1 KYSESGGR
9 ITVRSYA
16 QQKTAIVSVIDT
28 GYGIPP
34 EQLDRIFDLFTQIPE
49 HRKRSAGGGLGI
61 GLALVRRLLEMH
73 GGSIEARSRGLG
85 HGSDFIVS
93 LPLAQAGGPCDQ
105 GVARTM

>member
-1 KYSESGGR
+1 
-9 ITVRSYA
+9 
-16 QQKTAIVSVIDT
+16 VSVVDT

-93 LPLAQAGGPCDQ
+93 LPLATEGRLRGDAA
-105 GVARTM
+105 ARKT